1 MRCLV
6 PCPQSEVLKWDTPMS
21 KEKIKHLTSIH
32 DPIHTFLTSALT
44 LALTLSLLCSST
56 PILAASV
63 TPTLPVAPAPI
74 APVVQTGATLTA
86 RLATPTL
93 LWNKDF
99 KVIGNLGLAGEDL
112 LFIGKDSKLRRVG
125 PDGLERWS
133 FPLGDLGRAGPV
145 VAPSGRIYAVAYD
158 DTLYALSSQGKL
170 IWKTRLDADLFASP
184 ALLEDE
190 GVITASAKGK
200 VTAWG
205 PDGKQRWEFQAAGGV
220 FSSPVVSSAGDIYFG
235 CQDGKLY
242 ALDSSG
248 KLKWSFQAGS
258 TLFSS
263 AALDLDGTIYIG
275 SSDKKLYA
283 LSSAGE
289 LKWSYATGGFINASP
304 IISAEGLIVVGSF
317 DKSLYALERSGKLAW
332 KTDLGSSLA
341 APAVQLENGDIVLGS
356 YAGKLFAL
364 SPKGAINWQL
374 EGFAKL
380 DTSVTVSAAG
390 NLYVGA
396 VDGVIKAFKGEPP
409 IAQGVWSYFRNLPSG
424 GGRSLTSS
432 ELTRLKP
439 RLDASTGKVKDLPVL
454 VAVAPNPPA
463 VISATT
469 PATPVVPVI
478 PPATLPVVPPLSPIN
493 PVVPVVP
500 PSSPI
505 NPPAAPPTKP
515 VTPPSS
521 PVVPAKPLPT
531 VPSKIAPVNFAG
543 VGEKAQ
549 VRDGTLYLPLEP
561 LYKTLGYLQKEAL
574 NGKLRL
580 ELTSGGVGNQEDSG
594 WIRAYLEVGGG
605 KMYVSLND
613 FLELPGMSGLWN
625 PQNQTLFLQKGA
637 RVVSVRLELL
647 KLRGGVSLPTPLR
660 PVTPEGGG

>member
-6 PCPQSEVLKWDTPMS
+6 PCPQSEVLKWTAPMS
-21 KEKIKHLTSIH
+21 KGKIKRPA
-32 DPIHTFLTSALT
+32 PIHTFLNSTLT
-44 LALTLSLLCSST
+44 LALTLGLLCSGT
-56 PILAASV
+56 PILAVSV
-63 TPTLPVAPAPI
+63 TSTLPVTPAPI
-74 APVVQTGATLTA
+74 VPVIPTPAPTPASTLKA
-86 RLATPTL
+86 ALATPTL

-125 PDGLERWS
+125 PDGLERWN
-133 FPLGDLGRAGPV
+133 FALGDLGRAGPV

-158 DTLYALSSQGKL
+158 DTLYALSGGGKL

-205 PDGKQRWEFQAAGGV
+205 SDGKQRWAFQAGSGV

-304 IISAEGLIVVGSF
+304 IITAEGLIVVGSF
-317 DKSLYALERSGKLAW
+317 DKSLYAFDRTGQLAW

-364 SPKGAINWQL
+364 SPLGKVNWQL

-380 DTSVTVSAAG
+380 DTSVTISAAG

-396 VDGVIKAFKGEPP
+396 VDGIIKAFKGEPP
-409 IAQGVWSYFRNLPSG
+409 IGQGVWSYFRNLPSG
-424 GGRSLTSS
+424 GGRSLTAL
-432 ELTRLKP
+432 ELSRLKP
-439 RLDASTGKVKDLPVL
+439 RLDASTGKVKDLPVVVPVI
-454 VAVAPNPPA
+454 VAVAP
-463 VISATT
+463 TT
-469 PATPVVPVI
+469 PTTPI
-478 PPATLPVVPPLSPIN
+478 TAITPPPSSPTMPTT

-500 PSSPI
+500 SSSPTT
-505 NPPAAPPTKP
+505 PPLTPPTKP

-521 PVVPAKPLPT
+521 PVIPPLST
-531 VPSKIAPVNFAG
+531 VPTKIAPVSFAG
-543 VGEKAQ
+543 LGEKAQ

-561 LYKTLGYLQKEAL
+561 LYKTLGYVQKEAL
-574 NGKLRL
+574 NGRLRL
-580 ELTSGGVGNQEDSG
+580 ELAGNKNDSG
-594 WIRAYLEVGGG
+594 WVRAYLEVGGG
-605 KMYVSLND
+605 KMYASLGD
-613 FLELPGMSGLWN
+613 FLELPGVNGLWN
-625 PQNQTLFLQKGA
+625 PKTQTLSLKKGE
-637 RVVSVRLELL
+637 RMISVRLELL
-647 KLRGGVSLPTPLR
+647 KLRGGVSLPTPLH
-660 PVTPEGGG
+660 PLNPEGGG